1 MKLAWIVPKWPL
13 PADDGAR
20 RATTQLISQ
29 LTKLGHEIH
38 LCALVPESE
47 VIHAEDAINQLGVK
61 TVQIVRRRTP
71 GAKLHIRNLLTR
83 PWVAI
88 TLAPFGTSSMAEE
101 IAAWKREIGSDA
113 PVVYDGLH
121 TAAWERYAQKADLPS
136 HRVYR
141 AHNVEADIWWR
152 AAEQAKLLPKKLFL
166 KLQAALMDRFER
178 KLTRLSQQTFPVSDA
193 DTARFQVLVPGAK
206 LCTLEIGLA
215 APVGALPATMSSKGE
230 MPLLFIGR
238 LDWPPNRDGLRWFLE
253 KIWLKARERSK
264 HPLTLTVVGSGDGSW
279 LEKYKELPGLSV
291 LGRVP
296 EVDPHYAA
304 AAATLVP
311 VFYGSGTRVKAIEAS
326 LFRRVCI
333 STEVGVEGIGL
344 VPGKSYIRAESEE
357 QWIEAVSKL
366 SAEQVRDA
374 GEAAFATV
382 SERFDP
388 KMIALRFAGSLAK

>member
-20 RATTQLISQ
+20 RATTQLLSQ
-29 LTKLGHEIH
+29 LAALGHEIH
-38 LCALVPESE
+38 LCALVPDSE
-47 VIHAEDAINQLGVK
+47 TIQTEDAIKQLGVK
-61 TVQIVRRRTP
+61 SVKIVRRSTP
-71 GAKLHIRNLLTR
+71 GARLHIRNLLTR

-88 TLAPFGTSSMAEE
+88 TLAPFGTPSMAAQ
-101 IAAWKREIGSDA
+101 IASWKREIGADA

-121 TAAWERYAQKADLPS
+121 TAAWERYARQGDLPQ

-152 AAEQAKLLPKKLFL
+152 AAEQSKLLPKKLFL

-178 KLTRLSQQTFPVSDA
+178 GLTRLSRQTFPVSDA
-193 DTARFQVLVPGAK
+193 DTARFQVLVPGAR

-215 APVGALPATMSSKGE
+215 APTNALPASLNVKGDL
-230 MPLLFIGR
+230 PLLFIGR

-253 KIWLKARERSK
+253 KIWMKAREGSK
-264 HPLTLTVVGSGDGSW
+264 LRLTLTVVGSGDGSW
-279 LEKYKELPGLSV
+279 LGKYKELPDVQV

-326 LFRRVCI
+326 LFRRACI

-344 VPGKSYIRAESEE
+344 VPGQSYVRAETED
-357 QWIEAVSKL
+357 QWIEAVRNL
-366 SAEQVRDA
+366 SAEQVRAA
-374 GEAAFATV
+374 GEAAYATV

-388 KMIALRFAGSLAK
+388 RKIAERFSNEVR